1 MDGDTSHEPPQGMGQ
16 PQPSADF
23 AVAAAVTGP
32 SPAPD
37 EDRRPTRVALH
48 DIAKTFVDGNDGEEV
63 VAVDGVSFD
72 VRNAE
77 FVTIVGPSGC
87 GKSTILNV
95 IAGLEEPTAGRIVI
109 DGAELADRRAHFGY
123 MFQKDL
129 LFPWRTIRNNVA
141 VGLEVLGTPKKE
153 ARAQAQAI
161 LDRFDL
167 GRFANKYP
175 IQLSGGMRQRVALMR
190 TLICEREILLLDEP
204 FGALDALTRS
214 IMQEWLLGIWE
225 ADHRTIIFITHDIE
239 EAVFLS
245 DRVLMMSARPGI
257 IKGEIEI
264 DLGRPRDHH
273 IVTSPRFTELKKAI
287 LDQIY
292 EESLKADHPD

>member
-1 MDGDTSHEPPQGMGQ
+1 MASGPPSDQQINVG
-16 PQPSADF
+16 AIR
-23 AVAAAVTGP
+23 
-32 SPAPD
+32 AP
-37 EDRRPTRVALH
+37 RVSLL
-48 DIAKTFVDGNDGEEV
+48 DISKTFVDDGDGEEV

-72 VRNAE
+72 VHDAE

-87 GKSTILNV
+87 GKSTVLNV
-95 IAGLEEPTAGRIVI
+95 IAGLEQQTAGRIII
-109 DGAELADRRAHFGY
+109 DGEEIADRRTNFGY

-129 LFPWRTIRNNVA
+129 LFPWRTIRSNVA
-141 VGLEVLGTPKKE
+141 VGLEVLGVPKKD

-161 LDRFDL
+161 LDRFEL

-175 IQLSGGMRQRVALMR
+175 VQLSGGMRQRVALMR
-190 TLICEREILLLDEP
+190 TLLCEREILLLDEP

-225 ADHRTIIFITHDIE
+225 NDHRTIIFITHDIE
-239 EAVFLS
+239 EAIFLS

-257 IKGEIEI
+257 IKDEIKI
-264 DLGRPRDHH
+264 DLERPRDHR
-273 IVTSPRFTELKKAI
+273 IVTSPRFTELKKVI

-292 EESLKADHPD
+292 EESLKADRPD

>member
-1 MDGDTSHEPPQGMGQ
+1 MFMTSGPPSDQQINVG
-16 PQPSADF
+16 AIR
-23 AVAAAVTGP
+23 
-32 SPAPD
+32 AP
-37 EDRRPTRVALH
+37 RVSLL
-48 DIAKTFVDGNDGEEV
+48 DISKTFVDDGDGEEV

-72 VRNAE
+72 VHDAE

-87 GKSTILNV
+87 GKSTVLNV
-95 IAGLEEPTAGRIVI
+95 IAGLEQQTAGRIII
-109 DGAELADRRAHFGY
+109 DGEEIADRRTNFGY

-129 LFPWRTIRNNVA
+129 LFPWRTIRSNVA
-141 VGLEVLGTPKKE
+141 VGLEVLGVPKKD

-161 LDRFDL
+161 LDRFEL

-175 IQLSGGMRQRVALMR
+175 VQLSGGMRQRVALMR
-190 TLICEREILLLDEP
+190 TLLCEREILLLDEP

-225 ADHRTIIFITHDIE
+225 NDHRTIIFITHDIE
-239 EAVFLS
+239 EAIFLS

-257 IKGEIEI
+257 IKDEIKI
-264 DLGRPRDHH
+264 DLERPRDHR
-273 IVTSPRFTELKKAI
+273 IVTSPRFTELKKVI

-292 EESLKADHPD
+292 EESLKADRPD